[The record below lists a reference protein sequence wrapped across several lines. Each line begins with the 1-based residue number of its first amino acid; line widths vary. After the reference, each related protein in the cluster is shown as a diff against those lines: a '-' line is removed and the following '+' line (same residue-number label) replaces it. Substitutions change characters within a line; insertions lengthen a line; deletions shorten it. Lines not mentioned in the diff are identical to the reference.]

1 MKGRKLNIEQKHF
14 LKLLGVDPG
23 DFLYLSKDF
32 ESYTFIHRKSNK
44 QVCFRR

>member
-23 DFLYLSKDF
+23 DFLYLSKNLF
-32 ESYTFIHRKSNK
+32 KFISL
-44 QVCFRR
+44 VPLL